1 MQIMT
6 GKVIDKMK
14 EEEHTHTHSHTHE
27 LTV

>member
-1 MQIMT
+1 MQKLR